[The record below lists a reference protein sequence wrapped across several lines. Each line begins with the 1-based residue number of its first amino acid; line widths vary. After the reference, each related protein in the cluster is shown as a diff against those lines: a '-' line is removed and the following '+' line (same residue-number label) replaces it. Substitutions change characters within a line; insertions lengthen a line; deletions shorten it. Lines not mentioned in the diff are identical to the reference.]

1 MFALIIQLLLL
12 VIVYTT
18 CWFIA
23 SLFLKRNDIADIAWG
38 LGFILMGAF
47 LLINSATI
55 SNRYILIFSL
65 VSLWG
70 LRLSI
75 YILIRNKNKSEDF
88 RYFQWRNEW
97 GKWFY
102 IRSYVQVFLL
112 QGGLML
118 LISTPLIIVSYNNQ
132 TSLNWLDWIGLF
144 IWLIGYFFQ
153 VVSDYQLF
161 KFKKNIENKG
171 KIITSGLWKYSR
183 HPNYFGEAVMWW
195 SIFIISISSNNGW
208 FVIISPITI
217 NLLLLKVSGVPMLE
231 EKYKTNTEYRK
242 YINATNAFIPW
253 FNKI

>member
-38 LGFILMGAF
+38 LGFILIGVF

-118 LISTPLIIVSYNNQ
+118 LISTPLMVVSYNNQ

-231 EKYKTNTEYRK
+231 EKYKTNIEYRK